1 MSVAIYSLRVSIDP
15 EKDLLLHILETG
27 RKWLDLFESRFLSS
41 VVCFKMFREKK
52 FSDSNNRSIHKERND
67 IFMEIDI

>member
-41 VVCFKMFREKK
+41 VVYFKMFREKK